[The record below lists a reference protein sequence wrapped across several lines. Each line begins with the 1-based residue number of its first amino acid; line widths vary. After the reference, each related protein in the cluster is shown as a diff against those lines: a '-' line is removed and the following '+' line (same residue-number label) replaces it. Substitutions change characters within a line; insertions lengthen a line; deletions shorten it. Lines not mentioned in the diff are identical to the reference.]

1 MVDVKRTFRDKDTFS
16 RVNGQPSATISIYK
30 KTDAREVVVANQIY
44 NIISE
49 SDEILP
55 PDIDIVITEDRTQYS
70 VELISEIVGNTLAAL
85 ILVVTIVVAA
95 MGLRSSSMVA
105 LAIPACFL
113 FACIFLNIIEYT
125 FNFMVCF
132 GFLISL
138 GMLIDGSVVV
148 VEYADRKMSEG
159 LDRVEAYKKSAKRM
173 FWPVIISIGT
183 TLAIFFPLLFW
194 EGISG
199 QFMRPMITTLFLVL
213 SASILYALAFTP
225 AIGSIFGSL
234 GRRNFKTLQ
243 NSALLENGDPKT
255 LDGFTGRYLSLIHI

>member
-1 MVDVKRTFRDKDTFS
+1 
-16 RVNGQPSATISIYK
+16 
-30 KTDAREVVVANQIY
+30 
-44 NIISE
+44 
-49 SDEILP
+49 
-55 PDIDIVITEDRTQYS
+55 
-70 VELISEIVGNTLAAL
+70 
-85 ILVVTIVVAA
+85 
-95 MGLRSSSMVA
+95 
-105 LAIPACFL
+105 
-113 FACIFLNIIEYT
+113 
-125 FNFMVCF
+125 MVCF

-159 LDRVEAYKKSAKRM
+159 LDRVEAYKRSAKRM

-243 NSALLENGDPKT
+243 NSALLENGDPKP
-255 LDGFTGRYLSLIHI
+255 